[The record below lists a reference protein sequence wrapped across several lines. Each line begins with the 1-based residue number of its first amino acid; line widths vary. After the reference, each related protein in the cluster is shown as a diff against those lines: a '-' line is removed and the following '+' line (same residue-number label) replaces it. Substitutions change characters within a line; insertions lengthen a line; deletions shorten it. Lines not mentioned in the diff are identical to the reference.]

1 MLWMFQRVN
10 YGEVTN
16 EKNRNLP
23 DLSPREW
30 ALMIPTVALCIFMGV
45 FPGVFLK
52 PMEPSIIRT
61 LDRINGLRIAGG
73 PATRGP
79 DLQVGRDSVT
89 RVADAKTP
97 DLKVGP
103 TGGGGR

>member
-30 ALMIPTVALCIFMGV
+30 ALMIPTVAMCIFMGV
-45 FPGVFLK
+45 APGFFLK
-52 PMEPSIIRT
+52 PMEPSVIRM
-61 LDRINGLRIAGG
+61 LDRINGVVRTAQIAP
-73 PATRGP
+73 PASR
-79 DLQVGRDSVT
+79 LEVR
-89 RVADAKTP
+89 R
-97 DLKVGP
+97 
-103 TGGGGR
+103 